1 MDEKSVKITLALID
15 QFLEDMH
22 RRGSSRDTLK
32 KYRRDLRAMY
42 GFLPEDK
49 LLTRERFA
57 EWCASLREAGYAERS
72 IASCMA
78 VGNSF
83 LKFLDCTGWRIS
95 TRSLKEEPPQP
106 EITRAEYLRL
116 LQTAKEQRRERA
128 YFVVLAICGIGVPVR
143 EMPFITVESVLRG
156 EIEIKGKGERHA
168 IRIPPSIQ
176 SQLLEYVKREG
187 LTEGSIFVSKN
198 GVPLGRTQI
207 WLEVQK
213 LCKAANVPEEK
224 ANPRCLLRLH
234 QNTYDSV
241 RANLSLLI
249 EQAYNHILEEEQ
261 SRLDWMKI

>member
-1 MDEKSVKITLALID
+1 MDSKSVKITLELID

-32 KYRRDLRAMY
+32 KYQRDLRAMY

-49 LLTRERFA
+49 LLTRDRFA

-143 EMPFITVESVLRG
+143 ELPLLTVEGIAQG
-156 EIEIKGKGERHA
+156 EIEVKGKGVQHV
-168 IRIPPSIQ
+168 IRIPRSIQ
-176 SQLLEYVKREG
+176 TQLMAYAEREE
-187 LTEGSIFVSKN
+187 LTQGPIFVSKN

-234 QNTYDSV
+234 QNTYDAV
-241 RANLSLLI
+241 RSNLSVLI
-249 EQAYNHILEEEQ
+249 EQAYDHILEEEQ
-261 SRLDWMKI
+261 TLLGWIKA